1 MAIMLRCKK
10 LRRAMMANSSFYPFK
25 RQKFDL
31 RNAEAFYIAIKFGKS
46 NRKPN
51 LYKESDSLKITIV

>member
-1 MAIMLRCKK
+1 
-10 LRRAMMANSSFYPFK
+10 MMANSSFYLFK

-31 RNAEAFYIAIKFGKS
+31 RNAEACNMAIKVGKS

-51 LYKESDSLKITIV
+51 LYKESLKITIV